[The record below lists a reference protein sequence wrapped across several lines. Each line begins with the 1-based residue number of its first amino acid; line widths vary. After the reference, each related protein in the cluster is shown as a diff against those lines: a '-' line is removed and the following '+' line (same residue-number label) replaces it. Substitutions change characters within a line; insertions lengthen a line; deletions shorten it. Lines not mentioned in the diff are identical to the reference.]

1 MKEDKQNY
9 YKYVYSQ
16 LYTINMRLRW
26 NMLKSI
32 NIELMKLSKEF
43 DEFCY
48 MYDTYG
54 YCGEIGDDKKDR
66 QRNVNSI
73 YNGFIE
79 KDFDPFLEQ
88 LKNIIDNENEE
99 DNDDDIKKAKELFLR
114 ISKLND
120 IEYNVMMILD
130 QVAMTV
136 KKKLRFKFENE
147 CVNDLIQSFHGD
159 IDNIVE
165 YLSNT
170 YEVCLM

>member
-1 MKEDKQNY
+1 
-9 YKYVYSQ
+9 
-16 LYTINMRLRW
+16 
-26 NMLKSI
+26 MLKSI
-32 NIELMKLSKEF
+32 SLELMKLAKEF

-66 QRNVNSI
+66 QRNINSI

-159 IDNIVE
+159 MDNIIE

>member
-1 MKEDKQNY
+1 
-9 YKYVYSQ
+9 
-16 LYTINMRLRW
+16 
-26 NMLKSI
+26 MLKSI